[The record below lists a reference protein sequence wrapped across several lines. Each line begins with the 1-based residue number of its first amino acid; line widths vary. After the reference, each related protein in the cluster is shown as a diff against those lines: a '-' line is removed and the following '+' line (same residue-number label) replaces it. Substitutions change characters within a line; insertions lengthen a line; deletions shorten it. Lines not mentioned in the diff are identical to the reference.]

1 MFLEGFE
8 SYLKYEKRYSPNTL
22 ISYMNDV
29 KQFASF
35 LSEQYNLTL
44 ESPDHIQSLTSKHIR
59 SWIVELVEKDTLPS
73 SIKRKLSALKTY
85 FKTLQLKNVL
95 KTNPADKISTPK
107 IPERLPK
114 FVPEKGIN
122 NMLENTHGEFSDDYS
137 GNLDRLIIEML
148 YNTGLRRQELINI
161 KIADIN
167 FVKRELKVLGKGN
180 KERILPLSTD
190 MIYMMEKF
198 LTLQNDF
205 FSAHPN
211 KRDYLFVTEKGEP
224 LYANY
229 VYRITKKYLS
239 LCSTVEKKS
248 PHVLRHS
255 FATHLSNRGAKLNDI
270 KELLGHSSLASTQ
283 VYTHNTIEQLK
294 EIYNLSHPKA

>member
-22 ISYMNDV
+22 VSYMNDV
-29 KQFASF
+29 KQFALFISDN
-35 LSEQYNLTL
+35 YDLTL
-44 ESPDHIQSLTSKHIR
+44 DKTDHIQTLTSKHVR

-85 FKTLQLKNVL
+85 FKTLQIKNVL
-95 KTNPADKISTPK
+95 KINPADKISTPK

-122 NMLENTHGEFSDDYS
+122 NVLENNNNEFEDNYS
-137 GNLDRLIIEML
+137 GHLDRLIIELL
-148 YNTGLRRQELINI
+148 YNTGLRRQELMNI

-190 MIYMMEKF
+190 MIYMIENF

-205 FSAHPN
+205 FKEHPN
-211 KRDYLFVTEKGEP
+211 KGAYLFITEKGEP

-294 EIYNLSHPKA
+294 EIYKLSHPKA

>member
-22 ISYMNDV
+22 VSYMNDV
-29 KQFASF
+29 KQFALFISDN
-35 LSEQYNLTL
+35 YDLTL
-44 ESPDHIQSLTSKHIR
+44 DKTDHIQTLTSKHVR

-85 FKTLQLKNVL
+85 FKTLQIKNVL
-95 KTNPADKISTPK
+95 KINPADKISTPK

-122 NMLENTHGEFSDDYS
+122 KVLENNNNEFEDNYS
-137 GNLDRLIIEML
+137 GHLDRLIIELL
-148 YNTGLRRQELINI
+148 YNTGLRRQELMNI

-190 MIYMMEKF
+190 MIYMIENF

-205 FSAHPN
+205 FKEHPN
-211 KRDYLFVTEKGEP
+211 KGAYLFITEKGEP

-294 EIYNLSHPKA
+294 EIYKLSHPKA